1 MKLSLS
7 LSRVCVCMRH
17 IGTCAYTHLNFISCC
32 IEKHKLWILSSNVLN
47 INIVAR
53 WHLRKATRVCAH
65 THMYTHTHTR
75 THTAQ
80 LQDEDTTLEEI
91 H

>member
-7 LSRVCVCMRH
+7 LSRVCVCVRATCVH
-17 IGTCAYTHLNFISCC
+17 VCAYTNLNFISCC
-32 IEKHKLWILSSNVLN
+32 IEEHKLWILSSNVLN

-53 WHLRKATRVCAH
+53 WHLRKATRVRAH
-65 THMYTHTHTR
+65 THMYTHTR

-91 H
+91 R